1 MSTFEDEPID
11 PDVEVADR
19 LAQSADT
26 GGAALTVARVLRER
40 WDILGV
46 IAAGGATGAITRWF
60 VLGAFPHRLG
70 EVPWSTVSINASGS
84 LLLGVLMVVVADVMP
99 DPRLVRPFL
108 GVGVLGGYTTFST
121 AALDV
126 HELLRTG
133 CAAPAAAYLAV
144 SVVSSLFA
152 VWVGLVA
159 TRALVGVTGR
169 AASQ

>member
-1 MSTFEDEPID
+1 MSNFDDEPID
-11 PDVEVADR
+11 PDVEVADLLGESPGTVGVGR
-19 LAQSADT
+19 A
-26 GGAALTVARVLRER
+26 VARVFCER
-40 WDILGV
+40 WDILLV
-46 IAAGGATGAITRWF
+46 IAAGGAAGAIARWA
-60 VLGAFPHRLG
+60 VLEAFPHRLG
-70 EVPWSTVSINASGS
+70 EVPWATMSINASGS

-99 DPRLVRPFL
+99 DQRLLRPFL

-133 CAAPAAAYLAV
+133 HASPAAAYLAV
-144 SVVSSLFA
+144 SVVSSLVA

-169 AASQ
+169 AASR